1 MSSTTATLA
10 GLQSIKETRGLMSER
25 LEEAL
30 AAHRNEVEQALEDA
44 EEELSALN
52 ARRRELEDLIDQAR
66 ATLGL
71 PESPVA
77 KRPTLHEAIER
88 VLEENRN
95 QWMEAKDIAHHINRR
110 SLYRRGDGASVDSG
124 QIQARTN
131 HYPQLFEKQGARIRL
146 RADDEAPG

>member
-1 MSSTTATLA
+1 M
-10 GLQSIKETRGLMSER
+10 GER

-30 AAHRNEVEQALEDA
+30 AAHRHEVEQALEEA

-52 ARRRELEDLIDQAR
+52 VRRRELEDLIDQAR

-88 VLEENRN
+88 VLEEIRN
-95 QWMEAKDIAHHINRR
+95 QWMEAKDIAHHVNRQ
-110 SLYRRGDGASVDSG
+110 SLYRRGDGAPIDTS
-124 QIQARTN
+124 QIHARTN
-131 HYPQLFEKQGARIRL
+131 HYQHLFEKQGSRIRM
-146 RADDEAPG
+146 RVVEEAEG

>member
-1 MSSTTATLA
+1 
-10 GLQSIKETRGLMSER
+10 MSER

-30 AAHRNEVEQALEDA
+30 VAHRQEVEQALEGA

-52 ARRRELEDLIDQAR
+52 VRRRELEELIDQAR

-77 KRPTLHEAIER
+77 KRLTLHEAIER

-95 QWMEAKDIAHHINRR
+95 QWLEAKDIAHHINRQ
-110 SLYRRGDGASVDSG
+110 SLYRRADGAAIDSS

-131 HYPQLFEKQGARIRL
+131 HYQHLFEKQGSRIRMRL
-146 RADDEAPG
+146 DEEADG